1 MKRILHLVLALLCAI
16 ALLSSCEKAPFVT
29 MTGPRN
35 YSFTRNGGTQSF
47 AFSCNRNWTVSSTES
62 WIRVSPSSGTPTD
75 GDITVTI
82 TCSPNTTYDPRTATL
97 TVKVEELM
105 ETITVTQE
113 TGLGLIVSPTTFDLT
128 NAAQDI
134 EIELQKN
141 VQYSVA
147 IDESG
152 VDWIKQGGTK
162 SLSTDKVTFHIAANK
177 SYDDREG
184 KITFKQ
190 TDGDLVQTV
199 TVRQSQTNG
208 LFITTPTYDLSNE
221 AHTLSVEVKSNVQFE
236 VTPQVD
242 WIKTVETKAL
252 TPTSVV
258 LSIEANES
266 YDNRTGTVIV
276 KQTNGDLS
284 STITINQHQTDGLFV
299 TPTSAE
305 VSNQANSVVLEII
318 DNVSYNVVIPDN
330 AKSWISVQSNTKTKA
345 LVEDKV
351 VLAIAQNTTY
361 DDREASVTIKQV
373 NGPLAE
379 TVKIKQGQ
387 NLGLFATKSYFELS
401 NAAQTAEVEVK
412 ANVEFTTTTDVD
424 WIKIVETKALKASTI
439 VLSVAA
445 NETYDDRVGKV
456 NVKQINGDLEGVI
469 TIVQRQTN
477 GLFVDKDTYEVPSD
491 GGTVS
496 VDIQTNA
503 YVEVVIPEKDKEWI
517 ERAPETKGL
526 EAKTLRLTVKAN
538 PLYVGRSSDL
548 VIREASTPIERPIHI
563 SQLQLN
569 HLTAESPVEE
579 CTANDTTLTIKVKS
593 NIGYTVSP
601 KDNWMSVNP
610 ATVSIDG
617 LDRDEDGLASTEIKV
632 TLTRNS
638 TYKYRTSQ
646 VDFSADGLSSGVP
659 VEVKQSQFGYVV
671 FEGYKYKT
679 IAYGDREW
687 FAENLR
693 AKFGYEEGEQINSY
707 GEAVYPYVGSGWTE
721 SGGEILYSLDWMTYR
736 MVKEGF
742 SICPEGWHV
751 STSNDWKS
759 LFSLN
764 SSTASTPFI
773 KEELGGSDEY
783 SFGGNYGYW
792 HMSSFWFEVGLA
804 DVLQEW
810 AEINKDGVRV
820 QDHSTQYG
828 PFPSTK
834 YWHIRC
840 VRGPI
845 EPDLLTLP
853 VMEQTTTTANL
864 RGEVMNDP
872 NSSTAKPWNG
882 RLLNANY
889 SKITKAGFKYGTSK
903 DNLSSTVYSSDAN
916 LNVTLSGLKAGH
928 IYYFQ
933 SVAEYEG
940 GSGPV
945 YGNVMS
951 FRTYDGTME
960 YQGKTYF
967 TTIINGVEM
976 MTQNLQAATLND
988 GTPIPYVKENNEW
1001 ATTTSPAQ
1009 CIQINNEA
1017 GLEPLGRLY
1026 NKYTIETNKIC
1037 PEGWRLPTNKE
1048 LVLDWD
1054 TRYNLYGTANGL
1066 FCLANN
1072 VYWANPTYCNNLSG
1086 FSALPSE
1093 MRNADGS
1100 FTGINDNGN
1109 ISPHCRP

>member
-1 MKRILHLVLALLCAI
+1 
-16 ALLSSCEKAPFVT
+16 
-29 MTGPRN
+29 
-35 YSFTRNGGTQSF
+35 
-47 AFSCNRNWTVSSTES
+47 
-62 WIRVSPSSGTPTD
+62 
-75 GDITVTI
+75 
-82 TCSPNTTYDPRTATL
+82 
-97 TVKVEELM
+97 M

-258 LSIEANES
+258 LSIDANES

-305 VSNQANSVVLEII
+305 VSNQANSVVLEIK

-526 EAKTLRLTVKAN
+526 EAKTLRLSVKAN
-538 PLYVGRSSDL
+538 PLYVGRSADL

-569 HLTAESPVEE
+569 HLIAESPVEE

-617 LDRDEDGLASTEIKV
+617 LDRDEDGLVSTEIKV

-646 VDFSADGLSSGVP
+646 VDFSAEGLSSSVP
-659 VEVKQSQFGYVV
+659 LEVKQSQFGYVV

-679 IAYGDREW
+679 IAFGDREW
-687 FAENLR
+687 FAEDLR
-693 AKFGYEEGEQINSY
+693 ATFGEEAGEYS
-707 GEAVYPYVGSGWTE
+707 VWRGSEE
-721 SGGEILYSLDWMTYR
+721 SRTYSMERLAYSSGM
-736 MVKEGF
+736 EGKKV
-742 SICPEGWHV
+742 CPEGWHISTFDDWRDLFSMS
-751 STSNDWKS
+751 STS
-759 LFSLN
+759 
-764 SSTASTPFI
+764 ASAPFV
-773 KEELGGSDEY
+773 KKELGGSDDF
-783 SFGGNYGYW
+783 SFGANYGEW
-792 HMSSFWFEVGLA
+792 HLNSFWLEKGLF
-804 DVLQEW
+804 QFFQ
-810 AEINKDGVRV
+810 DGVIINNNEAILEKRSAND
-820 QDHSTQYG
+820 QGLY
-828 PFPSTK
+828 PS
-834 YWHIRC
+834 YSYRSIRC
-840 VRGPI
+840 VRGAAAPI
-845 EPDLLTLP
+845 VQTLP
-853 VMEQTTTTANL
+853 VVKQTLTSAEL
-864 RGEVMNDP
+864 RVDVMNDP
-872 NSSTAKPWNG
+872 DHIISLGFSRIFDKHAKIKKITFNYGISEGNLSTSISSPNAKPTVSISG
-882 RLLNANY
+882 L
-889 SKITKAGFKYGTSK
+889 TPGTIYYYQP
-903 DNLSSTVYSSDAN
+903 VIEHEGSSDP
-916 LNVTLSGLKAGH
+916 
-928 IYYFQ
+928 IYG
-933 SVAEYEG
+933 E
-940 GSGPV
+940 
-945 YGNVMS
+945 VMA
-951 FRTYDGTME
+951 FKTFDGTLE
-960 YQGKTYF
+960 YQGKTYY
-967 TTIINGVEM
+967 TTIFNGIECI
-976 MTQNLQAATLND
+976 TQNLQAASLND
-988 GTPIPYVKENNEW
+988 GTPIPYIKEDDDWKE
-1001 ATTTSPAQ
+1001 ATGAGQ
-1009 CIQINNEA
+1009 CIWQNDESL
-1017 GLEPLGRLY
+1017 LEPYGRIY
-1026 NKYTIETNKIC
+1026 NRYVVETNKIC
-1037 PEGWRLPTNKE
+1037 PEGWRLPTDKE
-1048 LVLDWD
+1048 LVLDWEAK
-1054 TRYNLYGTANGL
+1054 RQL
-1066 FCLANN
+1066 FGNYPGVLCLAEKQYWLNSDSVCNN
-1072 VYWANPTYCNNLSG
+1072 VSG
-1086 FSALPSE
+1086 FSAISSGIRSKSWSWYENWICNIWGMDVTDTNDLCSIRFYHYGGDDYVEKQKPAPGDY
-1093 MRNADGS
+1093 N
-1100 FTGINDNGN
+1100 TGMAVRCVREK
-1109 ISPHCRP
+1109 P